1 MLYENSQRLE
11 SMAICSCLC
20 NQIYKTTSFPK
31 DELYGLT
38 SQIRR
43 AAVSIPSNIAEG
55 AARHSKKEF
64 IQFLYISLSSAA
76 EVNTQL
82 IISNN
87 FGLLHNSDSE
97 ILNIELD
104 VISKMIQG
112 LIKSLNT

>member
-1 MLYENSQRLE
+1 MKTHKDLKVWQYAVAFVTN
-11 SMAICSCLC
+11 
-20 NQIYKTTSFPK
+20 IYKTTSSFPK

-87 FGLLHNSDSE
+87 LGLLHNSDSE